1 MMSRMNK
8 GSFVAAVVVLT
19 LIAVYCCAGTVM
31 SRTDL
36 STEEVEAYYSI
47 KENALVESVREFLNR
62 EGYTN
67 SGVMLTR
74 VVEADG
80 SREYTLTVH
89 HGKIDNMCEADRELL
104 MGELEKIVFED
115 ESSSFSHEF
124 LINN

>member
-1 MMSRMNK
+1 MSRMNK
-8 GSFVAAVVVLT
+8 GSFAAAVAVLT
-19 LIAVYCCAGTVM
+19 LITVYCCAGTVM
-31 SRTDL
+31 SRTGL
-36 STEEVEAYYSI
+36 SAEEVEAYYSV
-47 KENALVESVREFLNR
+47 KEDALVESVREFLNR